1 MTASVFKKTNKK
13 LPLHCLDC
21 HLQVIVRMFTMMI
34 MNMMVHDY
42 DNDDTDYD
50 HHDFSHLQ
58 FDDINLF
65 FAFLVIGEVDKS
77 VSSVS
82 D

>member
-1 MTASVFKKTNKK
+1 
-13 LPLHCLDC
+13 
-21 HLQVIVRMFTMMI
+21 
-34 MNMMVHDY
+34 MMVDDADDY
-42 DNDDTDYD
+42 VD
-50 HHDFSHLQ
+50 HCYYLQ

-65 FAFLVIGEVDKS
+65 FTFLVIGEVDKS